1 VPGRPSASARLLYW
15 ATTLLVLCLM
25 SGFVSGEFYK
35 FHTPITVKP
44 CMNVYGLPDNR
55 SLPLTGHVIFAGA
68 LWVLFYDYDS
78 REVHLIRREDVIE
91 ITETPKP
98 KEAPRSKLDCTL
110 EPLV

>member
-1 VPGRPSASARLLYW
+1 
-15 ATTLLVLCLM
+15 
-25 SGFVSGEFYK
+25 
-35 FHTPITVKP
+35 
-44 CMNVYGLPDNR
+44 MNVYGLPDNR